1 VEIARR
7 KGCAERRQSMA
18 TAILARHCMPA
29 YSFEAIDQQ
38 GLPRKGVLEADTAR
52 SARGLLRAQALIPLV
67 IVPVG
72 SSEVPHTGAS
82 GWRGWLG
89 GGRVFSTTGL
99 TVWTRQLAG
108 LMTAGLPLERALTA
122 LMEETETDKER
133 DLVASLRAEVNAGSP
148 FARAL
153 AGHAR
158 DFSPIYTAVI
168 GAGEQ
173 SGNLALV
180 LERLAD
186 DLEQRQALQQKLVG
200 AALYPAIVTLV
211 AIAIVIFLVS
221 YVVPQVANVFA
232 GTKRALPFLTSAML
246 AMSAFV
252 RSYGWLLLALMAAA
266 VVAVRMALAQPALR
280 EKFDAMWLTL
290 PLIGRLA
297 RGYNAARFASTLAM
311 LATAGVPILRALQA
325 AAETLGNRAMRA
337 DALDALVLVRE
348 GAPLASA
355 LAQKKRFPGLVSMFA
370 RLGEQTG
377 QLPLMLQRAAQQLSG
392 EVQRRA
398 MQLATILEPLLI
410 VAMGGIVM
418 MIVLAVLLPIIQLNQ
433 FVK

>member
-1 VEIARR
+1 
-7 KGCAERRQSMA
+7 
-18 TAILARHCMPA
+18 MPA
-29 YSFEAIDQQ
+29 YSFEAIDAQ
-38 GLPRKGVLEADTAR
+38 GQTRKGVLEADTAR
-52 SARGLLRAQALIPLV
+52 SARGLLRTQSLIPLTV
-67 IVPVG
+67 EALSGDGGDAP
-72 SSEVPHTGAS
+72 AA
-82 GWRGWLG
+82 GWRHTLG
-89 GGRVFSTTGL
+89 RARVFNATGL
-99 TVWTRQLAG
+99 AVWTRQLAG
-108 LMTAGLPLERALTA
+108 LVASGLPLERALTA
-122 LMEETETDKER
+122 LTDEAESEPQR
-133 DLVASLRAEVNAGSP
+133 RLVAALRAEVNAGAP

-153 AGHAR
+153 GQHPR
-158 DFSPIYTAVI
+158 EFSPIYAAVI

-173 SGNLALV
+173 SGNLGLV

-211 AIAIVIFLVS
+211 AIVIVIFLVS

-232 GTKRALPFLTSAML
+232 GTQRALPILTRIML
-246 AMSAFV
+246 SVSDFV
-252 RSYGWLLLALMAAA
+252 RQYGWWALGTIALLTIAVRLALA
-266 VVAVRMALAQPALR
+266 RPALR
-280 EKFDAMWLTL
+280 ERFDAAWLRL
-290 PLIGRLA
+290 PLVGRLA

-377 QLPLMLQRAAQQLSG
+377 TLPTMLQRAANQLG
-392 EVQRRA
+392 AEVQRRA
-398 MQLATILEPLLI
+398 MHLATILEPLLI
-410 VAMGGIVM
+410 VAMGGVVM
-418 MIVLAVLLPIIQLNQ
+418 LIVLAVLLPIIQLNQ